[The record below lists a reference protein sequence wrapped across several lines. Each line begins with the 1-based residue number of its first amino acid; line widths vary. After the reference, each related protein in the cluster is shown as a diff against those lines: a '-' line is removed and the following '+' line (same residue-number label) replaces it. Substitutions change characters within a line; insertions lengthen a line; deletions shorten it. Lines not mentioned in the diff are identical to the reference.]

1 MFMLEKV
8 FNDDDRRSRTSRAYG
23 RIRDDIIRG
32 HLTPGAK
39 LKIEEL
45 RSQYEVGATP
55 IREALSLLTA
65 DGLVERLDQ
74 RGFRVADVSAAEFEE
89 LLATRCWVE
98 GRALRLAIERGDKLW
113 EEHIVLARYRLSRSR
128 RTANPASGNNLDW
141 ERNHKSF
148 HMSLVSACG
157 SDVLLRLCNQLYD
170 ENNRYRFL
178 SRSYERPEV
187 YAEHENIA
195 EAVLARESEFAVQ
208 RLVDHYIRTGE
219 LLRQGFA
226 AFSLS
231 PRS

>member
-1 MFMLEKV
+1 MLEKV
-8 FNDDDRRSRTSRAYG
+8 SDDEDRRSRTSRTYG
-23 RIRDDIIRG
+23 RLRDDIIRG
-32 HLTPGAK
+32 HLLPGAK

-45 RSQYEVGATP
+45 RLQYQVGATP

-74 RGFRVADVSAAEFEE
+74 RGFRVANVSAAEFEE

-113 EEHIVLARYRLSRSR
+113 EERIVLAHYRLSR
-128 RTANPASGNNLDW
+128 TARPDNPSSGDNVEW

-148 HMSLVSACG
+148 HISLVSACG
-157 SDVLLRLCNQLYD
+157 SEVLLRLCRQLYD

-178 SRSYERPEV
+178 SRSYKRPEV
-187 YAEHENIA
+187 YAEHEQIA
-195 EAVLARESEFAVQ
+195 QAVLARDADLAVQ
-208 RLVDHYIRTGE
+208 RLVEHYTRTGE

-226 AFSLS
+226 AFSS
-231 PRS
+231 QPRS